1 MALKSMTGYGEG
13 IANGSGFRITAEIS
27 SVNRKQLD
35 IQISLPK
42 VLQKFESEMHTKIR
56 TFFSRGRISGNVR
69 VEVTK
74 GSAKNVVVDE
84 KLAQSYLAALKRL
97 SVISDKDS
105 DVSLETLIQM
115 PDVLQVEASIP
126 DIDNLFVLFSRA
138 LEAALR
144 ALKKMRL
151 AEGKE
156 LEDDL
161 RKRLSYL
168 EKYRSE
174 LLLNA
179 PKLAKTYSAR
189 LLARLEKSEMNGW
202 EKDERVLREVA
213 LFADRS
219 DITEELTRLQSHH
232 KQMLKHFRSK
242 EPAGRPLDFLCQ
254 EAFREINTVAS
265 KATDPNITKI
275 VVQYKTELERMREQ
289 IQNVE

>member
-42 VLQKFESEMHTKIR
+42 ALQKFESEMHSMIR
-56 TFFSRGRISGNVR
+56 TFFSRGRISGNIR
-69 VEVTK
+69 VEVIK
-74 GSAKNVVVDE
+74 GSSKNVVVDE
-84 KLAQSYLAALKRL
+84 NLAQSYLAALKRL

-126 DIDNLFVLFSRA
+126 DIDNLFALFSRA
-138 LEAALR
+138 LKAALR

-151 AEGKE
+151 SEGKE

-161 RKRLSYL
+161 RMRLSYL

-179 PKLAKTYSAR
+179 PKLAKTYRAR

-265 KATDPNITKI
+265 KATDPNITKT
-275 VVQYKTELERMREQ
+275 VVQFKTELERMREQ

>member
-1 MALKSMTGYGEG
+1 MNQDNIALARDNVVRISPLKLSYIIKTIRNQKVSKAVNILKFSEKRISKNVLKVLNSA
-13 IANGSGFRITAEIS
+13 IANAE
-27 SVNRKQLD
+27 NNKQL
-35 IQISLPK
+35 
-42 VLQKFESEMHTKIR
+42 
-56 TFFSRGRISGNVR
+56 
-69 VEVTK
+69 
-74 GSAKNVVVDE
+74 
-84 KLAQSYLAALKRL
+84 
-97 SVISDKDS
+97 
-105 DVSLETLIQM
+105 
-115 PDVLQVEASIP
+115 

-151 AEGKE
+151 SEGKE

-179 PKLAKTYSAR
+179 PKLAKTYSTR

-275 VVQYKTELERMREQ
+275 VVQFKTELERMREQ

>member
-42 VLQKFESEMHTKIR
+42 VLQKFESEMHSKIR
-56 TFFSRGRISGNVR
+56 TFFSRGRISGNIR
-69 VEVTK
+69 VEATK

-84 KLAQSYLAALKRL
+84 KLAQSYLAALKKL

-105 DVSLETLIQM
+105 EVSLETLIQM

-126 DIDNLFVLFSRA
+126 DIDNLFALFSRA

-151 AEGKE
+151 SEGKE

-242 EPAGRPLDFLCQ
+242 DPAGRPLDFLCQ

-265 KATDPNITKI
+265 KATDPDITKI
-275 VVQYKTELERMREQ
+275 VVQFKTELERMREQ

>member
-13 IANGSGFRITAEIS
+13 IANGSGFRITVEIS

-42 VLQKFESEMHTKIR
+42 VLQKFESEMHSKIR
-56 TFFSRGRISGNVR
+56 AFFSRGRISGNIR
-69 VEVTK
+69 VEATK

-84 KLAQSYLAALKRL
+84 NLAQSYLAALKRL

-126 DIDNLFVLFSRA
+126 DIDNLFALFSRA

-168 EKYRSE
+168 EEYRSE

-265 KATDPNITKI
+265 KATDPDITKI
-275 VVQYKTELERMREQ
+275 VVQFKTELERMREQ

>member
-13 IANGSGFRITAEIS
+13 IANGSGFRITVEIS

-42 VLQKFESEMHTKIR
+42 VLQKFESEMHSKIR
-56 TFFSRGRISGNVR
+56 TFFSRGRISGNIR
-69 VEVTK
+69 VEATK

-84 KLAQSYLAALKRL
+84 NLAQSYLAALKRL

-126 DIDNLFVLFSRA
+126 DTDNLFVLFSRA

-161 RKRLSYL
+161 RKRLSCL

-275 VVQYKTELERMREQ
+275 VVQFKTELERMREQ

>member
-13 IANGSGFRITAEIS
+13 IANGSGFRITVEIS

-42 VLQKFESEMHTKIR
+42 VLQKFESEMHSKIR
-56 TFFSRGRISGNVR
+56 SFFSRGRISGNIR
-69 VEVTK
+69 VEAIK

-84 KLAQSYLAALKRL
+84 NLAQSYLAALKRL

-126 DIDNLFVLFSRA
+126 DIDNLFFLFSRA

-161 RKRLSYL
+161 RKRLSCL

-219 DITEELTRLQSHH
+219 DITEELIRLQSHH

-265 KATDPNITKI
+265 KATDPSITKI
-275 VVQYKTELERMREQ
+275 VVQFKTELERMREQ

>member
-13 IANGSGFRITAEIS
+13 IANGNGFRITAEIS

-42 VLQKFESEMHTKIR
+42 ALQKFESEMHSMIR
-56 TFFSRGRISGNVR
+56 TFFSRGRISGNIR
-69 VEVTK
+69 VEVIK
-74 GSAKNVVVDE
+74 GSSKNVVVDE
-84 KLAQSYLAALKRL
+84 NLAQSYLAALKRL

-126 DIDNLFVLFSRA
+126 DIDNLFALFSRA
-138 LEAALR
+138 LKAALR

-151 AEGKE
+151 SEGKE

-161 RKRLSYL
+161 RMRLSYL

-179 PKLAKTYSAR
+179 PKLAKTYRAR

-265 KATDPNITKI
+265 KATDPDITKI
-275 VVQYKTELERMREQ
+275 VVQFKTELERMREQ

>member
-13 IANGSGFRITAEIS
+13 IANGNGFRITAEIS

-42 VLQKFESEMHTKIR
+42 ALQKFESEMHSMIR
-56 TFFSRGRISGNVR
+56 TFFSRGRISGNIR
-69 VEVTK
+69 VEVIK
-74 GSAKNVVVDE
+74 GSSKNVVVDE
-84 KLAQSYLAALKRL
+84 KLAKSYLAALKKL
-97 SVISDKDS
+97 SVISDRDS
-105 DVSLETLIQM
+105 EVSLETLIQM

-126 DIDNLFVLFSRA
+126 DIDNLFALFSRA

-144 ALKKMRL
+144 ALKKMRSV
-151 AEGKE
+151 EGKE

-275 VVQYKTELERMREQ
+275 VVQFKTELERMREQ

>member
-13 IANGSGFRITAEIS
+13 VANGSGFRITAEIS

-42 VLQKFESEMHTKIR
+42 VLQKFESEMHSKIR
-56 TFFSRGRISGNVR
+56 SFFSRGRISGNIR
-69 VEVTK
+69 VEATK
-74 GSAKNVVVDE
+74 GSAKKVVVDE
-84 KLAQSYLAALKRL
+84 KLAQSYLAALKKL
-97 SVISDKDS
+97 SVISDRDS
-105 DVSLETLIQM
+105 EVSLETLIQM

-126 DIDNLFVLFSRA
+126 DIDNLFFLFSRA

-161 RKRLSYL
+161 RKRLSCL

-265 KATDPNITKI
+265 KATDPSITKI
-275 VVQYKTELERMREQ
+275 VVQFKTELERMREQ

>member
-13 IANGSGFRITAEIS
+13 IANGNGFRITAEIS

-42 VLQKFESEMHTKIR
+42 ALQKFESEMHSMIR
-56 TFFSRGRISGNVR
+56 TFFSRGRISGNIR
-69 VEVTK
+69 VEVIK
-74 GSAKNVVVDE
+74 GSSKNVVVDE
-84 KLAQSYLAALKRL
+84 NLAQSYLAALKRL

-126 DIDNLFVLFSRA
+126 DIDNLFALFSRA
-138 LEAALR
+138 LKAALR

-151 AEGKE
+151 SEGKE

-161 RKRLSYL
+161 RMRLSYL

-179 PKLAKTYSAR
+179 PKLAKTYRAR
-189 LLARLEKSEMNGW
+189 LLARLEKSEINGW

-265 KATDPNITKI
+265 KATDPDITKI
-275 VVQYKTELERMREQ
+275 VVQFKTELERMREQ

>member
-97 SVISDKDS
+97 SVISNKDS

-275 VVQYKTELERMREQ
+275 VVQFKTELERMREQ

>member
-42 VLQKFESEMHTKIR
+42 ALQKFESEMHSMIR
-56 TFFSRGRISGNVR
+56 TFFSRGRISGNIR
-69 VEVTK
+69 LEATK
-74 GSAKNVVVDE
+74 GSSKNVVVDE
-84 KLAQSYLAALKRL
+84 NLAQSYLAALKKL

-105 DVSLETLIQM
+105 EVSLETLIQM

-126 DIDNLFVLFSRA
+126 DIDNLFALFSRA

-151 AEGKE
+151 SEGKE

-161 RKRLSYL
+161 RMRLSYL

-179 PKLAKTYSAR
+179 PKLAKTYRAR

-265 KATDPNITKI
+265 KATDPDITKI
-275 VVQYKTELERMREQ
+275 VVQFKTELERMREQ

>member
-13 IANGSGFRITAEIS
+13 IANGNGFRITAEIS
-27 SVNRKQLD
+27 SVNTKQLD

-42 VLQKFESEMHTKIR
+42 ALQKFESEMHSMIR
-56 TFFSRGRISGNVR
+56 TFFSRGRISGNIR
-69 VEVTK
+69 VEVIK
-74 GSAKNVVVDE
+74 GSSKNVVVDE
-84 KLAQSYLAALKRL
+84 NLAQSYLAALKRL

-126 DIDNLFVLFSRA
+126 DIDNLFALFSRA
-138 LEAALR
+138 LKAALR

-151 AEGKE
+151 SEGKE

-161 RKRLSYL
+161 RMRLSYL

-179 PKLAKTYSAR
+179 PKLAKTYRAR

-275 VVQYKTELERMREQ
+275 VVQFKTELERMREQ

>member
-13 IANGSGFRITAEIS
+13 IANGNGFRITAEIS

-42 VLQKFESEMHTKIR
+42 ALQKFESEMHSMIR
-56 TFFSRGRISGNVR
+56 TFFSRGRISGNIR
-69 VEVTK
+69 VEVIK
-74 GSAKNVVVDE
+74 GSSKNVVVDE
-84 KLAQSYLAALKRL
+84 NLAQSYLVALKRL
-97 SVISDKDS
+97 SVISDKDL

-126 DIDNLFVLFSRA
+126 DIDNLFALFSRA
-138 LEAALR
+138 LKAALR

-151 AEGKE
+151 SEGKE

-161 RKRLSYL
+161 RMRLSYL

-179 PKLAKTYSAR
+179 PKLAKTYRAR

-275 VVQYKTELERMREQ
+275 VVQFKTELERMREQ

>member
-1 MALKSMTGYGEG
+1 MALKSMTGYGKG
-13 IANGSGFRITAEIS
+13 VANGSGFRITAEIS

-42 VLQKFESEMHTKIR
+42 VLQKFESEMHSMIR
-56 TFFSRGRISGNVR
+56 TFFSRGRISGNIR
-69 VEVTK
+69 LEATK
-74 GSAKNVVVDE
+74 GSSKNVVVDE
-84 KLAQSYLAALKRL
+84 NLAQSYLAALKKL

-105 DVSLETLIQM
+105 EVSLETLIQM

-126 DIDNLFVLFSRA
+126 DIDNLFALFSRA
-138 LEAALR
+138 LKAALR

-151 AEGKE
+151 SEGKE

-161 RKRLSYL
+161 RMRLSYL

-179 PKLAKTYSAR
+179 PKLAKTYRAR

-265 KATDPNITKI
+265 KATDPDITKI
-275 VVQYKTELERMREQ
+275 VVQFKTELERMREQ

>member
-13 IANGSGFRITAEIS
+13 IANGSGFRITVEIS

-42 VLQKFESEMHTKIR
+42 VLQKFESEMHSKIR
-56 TFFSRGRISGNVR
+56 AFFSRGRISGNIR
-69 VEVTK
+69 VETTK

-84 KLAQSYLAALKRL
+84 NLVQSYLAALKRL

-161 RKRLSYL
+161 RKRLSCL

-275 VVQYKTELERMREQ
+275 VVQFKTELERMREQ

>member
-13 IANGSGFRITAEIS
+13 VANGSGFRITAEIS

-42 VLQKFESEMHTKIR
+42 VLQKFESEMHSKIR
-56 TFFSRGRISGNVR
+56 TFFSRGRISGNIR
-69 VEVTK
+69 VEATK

-84 KLAQSYLAALKRL
+84 KLAKSYLAALKKL
-97 SVISDKDS
+97 SVISDRDS
-105 DVSLETLIQM
+105 EVSIETLIQM

-126 DIDNLFVLFSRA
+126 DIDNLFALFSRA

-144 ALKKMRL
+144 ALKKMRS

-232 KQMLKHFRSK
+232 KQMLKHFQSK

-275 VVQYKTELERMREQ
+275 VVQFKTELERMREQ

>member
-42 VLQKFESEMHTKIR
+42 VLQKFESEMHSKIR
-56 TFFSRGRISGNVR
+56 TFFSRGRISGNIR
-69 VEVTK
+69 VEATK

-84 KLAQSYLAALKRL
+84 NLAQSYLAALKRL

-126 DIDNLFVLFSRA
+126 DIDNLFALFSRA

-151 AEGKE
+151 SEGKE

-275 VVQYKTELERMREQ
+275 VVQFKTELERMREQ